1 VPSKW
6 SRRSFLAVSAGAALL
21 ATGCSTDKPGE
32 VAEDGSVTITHAFGE
47 TRIPGP
53 PQRVVSA
60 GFTEQDDLL
69 AVGVVPIAVTDWF
82 GAEPFGVWPWA
93 RAKLGAA
100 QPVVLSLT
108 DGIQVEQ
115 IAALRPD
122 LIVAVNAGLDA
133 DTYTQLSAIAP
144 TIAQS
149 GQQAFFEPWRD
160 QATVIGQAVF
170 KDAEMRG
177 LITAVDDRFVNA
189 GKANPSFTGKRALV
203 VGGTFF
209 QDQAVVTAAGW
220 RTDYLTTMGL
230 VIPDDIDEYR
240 DGDRALI
247 PRDRMAAVLDTADVL
262 IWTTES
268 DDERNALLADPTF
281 AELRATRDN
290 RNVLTDRE
298 LAGAIAF
305 GTVLSYPVVADRLPP
320 LLATALT

>member
-1 VPSKW
+1 M
-6 SRRSFLAVSAGAALL
+6 SAGAALL
-21 ATGCSTDKPGE
+21 ATGCSPDKPGE
-32 VAEDGSVTITHAFGE
+32 VAEDGSVTIKHAFGE

-93 RAKLGAA
+93 RAKLGPA
-100 QPVVLSLT
+100 QPVVLSLA
-108 DGIQVEQ
+108 DGIQVDQ

-133 DTYTQLSAIAP
+133 DTYTELSAIAP

-149 GQQAFFEPWRD
+149 GRQAFFEPWKD
-160 QATVIGQAVF
+160 QATIIGQAVF
-170 KDAEMRG
+170 KDADMRA
-177 LITAVDDRFVNA
+177 LIAAVDERFVNA
-189 GKANPSFTGKRALV
+189 GKQNPSFNGKRAFV

-220 RTDYLTTMGL
+220 RTDYLTAMGL
-230 VIPDDIDEYR
+230 AIPGDLDEYL

-268 DDERNALLADPTF
+268 DEERNALLADPTF
-281 AELRATRDN
+281 AELRATRTN
-290 RNVLTDRE
+290 RNVLTDKE